1 MNKIV
6 FKGFKVAESYFKL
19 NEVAKENEKY
29 TIAPRFECRLASSGS
44 EFEADFS
51 VSIAAVTEDMP
62 VPFDLRVVLQG
73 KFSAENSVAPDKT
86 EQLRYA
92 VGTLFPFLRSHVA
105 TLTANCSVPA
115 FVLPEIDIDA
125 MISSSARTV
134 QTPTPKEQL
143 N

>member
-62 VPFDLRVVLQG
+62 VPFDLKVVLLLWT
-73 KFSAENSVAPDKT
+73 KRSSYATPSERFSLFLGRMSQRSPQTVPSPRSSCRKST
-86 EQLRYA
+86 S
-92 VGTLFPFLRSHVA
+92 TL
-105 TLTANCSVPA
+105 
-115 FVLPEIDIDA
+115 
-125 MISSSARTV
+125 
-134 QTPTPKEQL
+134 
-143 N
+143 

>member
-1 MNKIV
+1 MGKIV
-6 FKGFKVAESYFKL
+6 FKGFKVMESYFKL
-19 NEVAKENEKY
+19 NIVAKENKKY
-29 TIAPRFECRLASSGS
+29 AIAPHFECKLLSSGL

-51 VSIAAVTEDMP
+51 VSIATVAEDMP
-62 VPFDLRVVLQG
+62 APFDLKVVLKG
-73 KFSAENSVAPDKT
+73 KFATPDAALEKT

-115 FVLPEIDIDA
+115 FILPEIDIEG
-125 MISSSARTV
+125 MMSSSVETSYAT
-134 QTPTPKEQL
+134 TSKEDL